1 MTPTVN
7 STVPTTSQL
16 EPPTVHELVLNEGE
30 PLAGGAGNEGEPLA
44 GGVGNEGSP

>member
-7 STVPTTSQL
+7 NTVPTTSQL

-30 PLAGGAGNEGEPLA
+30 PLAGVEGMK
-44 GGVGNEGSP
+44 GSP